1 MQSEKFFQN
10 IAANIIIVIT
20 LAVLFSACCLTG
32 SITFTPSAMTKPYY
46 KGQSEENEVSL
57 MFNVYWGTEYLIPI
71 LDVLDDYG
79 VKATFFVG
87 GCWAD
92 DNNALL
98 TEIIDRGH
106 EIGNHGYFH
115 KEMDTISLKKQ
126 REELLS
132 TDRLVEAITG
142 YKMCLFAAPG
152 GAYNN
157 NTLKVCEDADY
168 KLIMWSKDTIDWR
181 DHNSD
186 LIYNRATKKLT
197 SGDLILAHPTKE
209 TLNALPRI
217 LKYYLDNGFKQ
228 VVVSKNISLE
238 IL

>member
-1 MQSEKFFQN
+1 MQEKFFQN
-10 IAANIIIVIT
+10 VAANLIIIFT

-32 SITFTPSAMTKPYY
+32 SINFTSNAITKPYY
-46 KGQSEENEVSL
+46 KGTSEENEVSL
-57 MFNVYWGTEYLIPI
+57 MFNVYWGTEHIIPI
-71 LDVLDDYG
+71 LDVLDAYG

-92 DNNALL
+92 DNNSLL
-98 TEIIDRGH
+98 FTIIDRGH

-115 KEMDTISLKKQ
+115 KEMDKISISMQ
-126 REELLS
+126 REELLT
-132 TDRLVEAITG
+132 TDRLIEAITG

-157 NTLKVCEDADY
+157 NTLKVCEEADY

-186 LIYNRATKKLT
+186 LIFQRATKNLS
-197 SGDLILAHPTKE
+197 SGDLILAHPTQE
-209 TLNALPRI
+209 TLKALPRI
-217 LKYYLDNGFKQ
+217 LKLFKENNFKQ
-228 VVVSKNISLE
+228 VIVSENISFE